1 LDAVDDARRG
11 VLVAKNNLLPDFD
24 VSGSVAVDTK
34 PGKPNTLE
42 YNTERTTWQGM
53 LELEIPLNRQAER
66 NTFRSA
72 LIDLRRAERNHEEFR
87 DQVRV
92 DVRRALRQIAL
103 ARVTLEIQ
111 RQNIPVNEFRR
122 AQVEEFARLG
132 RLGSTRDTIEA
143 EDALRNARNAYA
155 AALSDYRST
164 ILEFLLAAGV
174 LRVGEDGKWVTFE
187 PQP

>member
-1 LDAVDDARRG
+1 
-11 VLVAKNNLLPDFD
+11 
-24 VSGSVAVDTK
+24 
-34 PGKPNTLE
+34 
-42 YNTERTTWQGM
+42 
-53 LELEIPLNRQAER
+53 
-66 NTFRSA
+66 

-132 RLGSTRDTIEA
+132 RLRSTRDTIEA
-143 EDALRNARNAYA
+143 EDALRSARNAA
-155 AALSDYRST
+155 AIALSEYRST

-174 LRVGEDGKWVTFE
+174 LRVAEDGSWVAFG